1 MFGNI
6 AGNISNIGLGAV
18 QKANFVGADKDL
30 GADIAKSIEDW
41 NEFKKRKAFI
51 DKLTADNP
59 DDADKIMYDPEGYAK
74 FLDEKAKMAL
84 DQQYKLEYLD
94 KQNQNA
100 LALENLRNQNALS
113 LARLQESLKSG
124 TDSALR
130 EERLKLLE
138 NELNAGRLSQDEY
151 NKGVLAL
158 NLGSNIYKAA
168 YGTDKPMS
176 LKDLAR
182 AIKDLQSANVDTG
195 SLNDIAANSGFD
207 LKFNDT
213 GKTYQKG
220 DIGSVQYMVDTEGLT
235 PAQAWARIGK
245 MSPDEKLAYEVSKAQ
260 QVGDVKLGQSM
271 QLADH
276 NFENNVNLEGI
287 KQSGRIDL
295 ANLNAAN
302 NLNNSMATLS
312 KKSELSRE
320 EKYTDFVYDVKK
332 MGLEYEKKK
341 NLAEFVRTLKP
352 EDIIRAEYE
361 SQITGTPVENILKQ
375 SYDKRQAD
383 IDGQLSEI
391 ELRRAQTQKTLKE
404 ASDPAVTFRE
414 KEEIKYDIKRKG
426 EEDKARMEAEKSAKQ
441 NEAMRPR
448 VIQAIDR
455 AEKALDE
462 GTGLG
467 QFGGW
472 GWTTQTGGVNRAAIQ
487 SAQAQIN
494 TVMRGLLKEMG
505 VGSTE
510 LNSAAEAAAYRYQIT
525 PDMPISQQKQII
537 ENFKKDYLDGTVRK
551 EAAIAASQHGGQAP
565 DIDVNDPRVQEA
577 LNNGYTMD
585 QIKEYLGK

>member
-182 AIKDLQSANVDTG
+182 AIKDLQSANVDAG

-302 NLNNSMATLS
+302 NLSNALAVGSQRLENE
-312 KKSELSRE
+312 KSLNLQKFNLDVQKE
-320 EKYTDFVYDVKK
+320 EAKT
-332 MGLEYEKKK
+332 E
-341 NLAEFVRTLKP
+341 
-352 EDIIRAEYE
+352 
-361 SQITGTPVENILKQ
+361 LKQ
-375 SYDKRQAD
+375 SFEEWKNKQPTETVRTAEQISALTGESVDNILLQGYRQN
-383 IDGQLSEI
+383 QLKAKQMLTEI
-391 ELRRAQTQKTLKE
+391 ELKQADTLYKQAQTQKTLKE
-404 ASDPAVTFRE
+404 TQAPVLS
-414 KEEIKYDIKRKG
+414 KEEEAYAKEIGKRKAQV
-426 EEDKARMEAEKSAKQ
+426 ESAEKDSETMKPALLG
-441 NEAMRPR
+441 AMG
-448 VIQAIDR
+448 R
-455 AEKALDE
+455 AVKAVQSGNGVGLIG
-462 GTGLG
+462 GTLAGLG
-467 QFGGW
+467 FNTSENAGF
-472 GWTTQTGGVNRAAIQ
+472 NFADIQ
-487 SAQAQIN
+487 SAN
-494 TVMRGLLKEMG
+494 TQMNTYLRKQLAATGLT
-505 VGSTE
+505 GSE
-510 LNSAAEAAAYRYQIT
+510 LNSAVEAEAYRYQIS
-525 PDMPISQQKQII
+525 PRDPESIIMRKLQNFAQDKLGISSEEFMKTLSNGYEEGTIAEDANGNRII
-537 ENFKKDYLDGTVRK
+537 FR
-551 EAAIAASQHGGQAP
+551 GGQW
-565 DIDVNDPRVQEA
+565 
-577 LNNGYTMD
+577 
-585 QIKEYLGK
+585 QIM